1 MSIKAVW
8 GTTMDQKVHKGK
20 QDLLKDMG
28 KKKKSLTRRVLY
40 SKHIMEFVNLTEQ
53 LRCHTQVQSGTAEF
67 NCSVSGC
74 NCLMTQML
82 KPALL
87 ELWGLGSHSS

>member
-20 QDLLKDMG
+20 QDLLEDMG
-28 KKKKSLTRRVLY
+28 EKKKSLTRRVLY

-53 LRCHTQVQSGTAEF
+53 LRLPYTSAEWHSRVQ
-67 NCSVSGC
+67 
-74 NCLMTQML
+74 
-82 KPALL
+82 LL
-87 ELWGLGSHSS
+87 RFRL